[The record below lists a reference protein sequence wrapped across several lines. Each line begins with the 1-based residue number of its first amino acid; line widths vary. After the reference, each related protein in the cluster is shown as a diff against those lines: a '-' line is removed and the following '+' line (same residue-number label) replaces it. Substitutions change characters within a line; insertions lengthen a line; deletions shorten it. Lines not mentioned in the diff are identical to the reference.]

1 MTASILPL
9 IKRLVAENGRQ
20 YAPLYAVVIVAMVVV
35 AGATAASAYLMKHVI
50 NSIFVNQDR
59 TALYALTLGIFV
71 IFTIKGFG
79 SYFSEVLLGRIGNRL
94 VAQTQ
99 RRLFEHLLKVD
110 VSFFQARSSSQLVM
124 QISQNATSVKEMLTT
139 VSLTFGRDLF
149 TVIALVGTMIFLD
162 PIMTAI
168 ALIGGPLVVL
178 ISRKLV
184 TQIRAAATGEIH
196 SLAGIINATR
206 ELSQGVHVVKSFQ
219 LEPHMNERMDNAVSA
234 VERLSN
240 KMLRVQA
247 VVNPLMDSLGGF
259 AVAAV
264 VFYAGWRN
272 LNYGDT
278 PGQFF
283 AFITALLMAA
293 EPARRISQAHL
304 KLAASAI
311 GVKMMYDL
319 LDTPAREAETIEK
332 PPLRVSKGDIVL
344 ENVVFGYTPDKPV
357 IKGLNLIAPAQKVT
371 ALVGLSGG
379 GKSTLLGLLQRFHEP
394 QSGRILIDGQPIRD
408 HSIASL
414 RRNITYVGQDV
425 FLFEGTILD
434 NIRAGCRDAT
444 DEQCIEAAKAAG
456 AHPFISQQ
464 SKGYQTE
471 VGELGSQ
478 VSGGQRQRISIAR
491 AFVKNTPIVLL
502 DEPTSALD
510 SETEDHIQRELQA
523 LTEKRTTVVIAHRL
537 STILHADVI
546 HVIEDGQVVESGS
559 HADLLKKGGPYS
571 RLFLLQFARV
581 LNPDASTAVN

>member
-20 YAPLYAVVIVAMVVV
+20 YAPLYAVAIVAMVVV

-491 AFVKNTPIVLL
+491 AFVKNTPIILL

>member
-1 MTASILPL
+1 MTDSSLPL
-9 IKRLVAENGRQ
+9 IKRLVTENGRQ
-20 YAPLYAVVIVAMVVV
+20 YAPLYAIVIAAMMVV

-59 TALYALTLGIFV
+59 TALYALTLGIIV
-71 IFTIKGFG
+71 IFAIKGLG

-99 RRLFEHLLKVD
+99 RRLFQHLSIVD

-124 QISQNATSVKEMLTT
+124 QISQNATSVREMLTT
-139 VSLTFGRDLF
+139 VTLTFGRDLF
-149 TVIALVGTMIFLD
+149 TVIALIGTMIFLD

-178 ISRKLV
+178 ISRSLV
-184 TQIRAAATGEIH
+184 TQIRAAATGEVH
-196 SLAGIINATR
+196 SQTGIINATR

-219 LEPHMNERMDNAVSA
+219 LEAHMNERMDDAVSA

-247 VVNPLMDSLGGF
+247 AVNPLMDTLAGF

-304 KLAASAI
+304 KLAASAV

-319 LDTPAREAETIEK
+319 LDTPAREMESIEK
-332 PPLRVSKGDIVL
+332 PALHVSDGDIVL
-344 ENVVFGYTPDKPV
+344 ENVVFAYNPQRPV
-357 IKGLNLIAPAQKVT
+357 IKGLNLTAPAHKMT

-394 QSGRILIDGQPIRD
+394 QSGRILIDGQPI
-408 HSIASL
+408 HEYSIKSL

-434 NIRAGCRDAT
+434 NIRAGCRAAT
-444 DEQCIEAAKAAG
+444 DEQCIEAAIAAG
-456 AHPFISQQ
+456 AHPFISQLN
-464 SKGYQTE
+464 KGYQTQ

-510 SETEDHIQRELQA
+510 SETEEHIQRELKE

-546 HVIEDGQVVESGS
+546 HVIDDGRVVESGS
-559 HADLLKKGGPYS
+559 HADLLKKEGPYS

-581 LNPDASTAVN
+581 LNSTTTASVN

>member
-20 YAPLYAVVIVAMVVV
+20 YAPLYAVVIVAMMVV

-196 SLAGIINATR
+196 SLAGIINTTR

-319 LDTPAREAETIEK
+319 LDTPAREAETMEK

-344 ENVVFGYTPDKPV
+344 ENVVFGYTSDKTV
-357 IKGLNLIAPAQKVT
+357 IKGLNLVAPAQKVT

-491 AFVKNTPIVLL
+491 AFVKNTPIILL

>member
-20 YAPLYAVVIVAMVVV
+20 YAPLYAVVIVAMMVV

-99 RRLFEHLLKVD
+99 RRLFDHLLKVD

-184 TQIRAAATGEIH
+184 TQIRTAATGEIH

-311 GVKMMYDL
+311 GVKMMYDV
-319 LDTPAREAETIEK
+319 LDTPAREAETVEK

-344 ENVVFGYTPDKPV
+344 ESVVFGYTPDKPV

-491 AFVKNTPIVLL
+491 AFVKNTPIILL

-559 HADLLKKGGPYS
+559 HADLLKKSGPYS